1 MPPKP
6 RTCESCQLAKPASK
20 FLPSSLSPTGYLTKC
35 LDCIRKTSEEHR
47 IERARIA
54 EAAALRDVSGIRVPS
69 VVPASTAID
78 LASVRP
84 VSERLSPELYEAAK
98 RFVFDFRDGHT
109 KPIAGE
115 MEPELY
121 GILEWLGEQSVRAS
135 ENSRTPEE
143 IGRQILGYRDSN
155 TSRGVA
161 YGALWAALVRV
172 AAVYDRTDSQTIDA
186 ALDLPSSKVMPS
198 RSRRRNS

>member
-1 MPPKP
+1 MPAQA
-6 RTCESCQLAKPASK
+6 RICDACQQVQPASK

-35 LDCIRKTSEEHR
+35 LDCIRKTAEEHR

-54 EAAALRDVSGIRVPS
+54 EAADRSEQPEAGGRAL
-69 VVPASTAID
+69 VPASKSID

-84 VSERLSPELYEAAK
+84 VSERLSPELFAAAK

-109 KPIAGE
+109 KPIARE

-121 GILEWLGEQSVRAS
+121 GLLEWLGEQSVQAS
-135 ENSRTPEE
+135 EKMRTPEE

-172 AAVYDRTDSQTIDA
+172 ATVYSRADGKTVDAGSGLPTKAISSRKRRTA
-186 ALDLPSSKVMPS
+186 
-198 RSRRRNS
+198 